1 MLLLVVFDVTVFVS
15 SPCIFESIVST
26 FYGIHSFFKV
36 SIREWKAELM
46 NMTRNKNHQFQ
57 SLNFGR
63 TILEDTHSHKHLG
76 IIFQNNCKWES
87 HIKMLIAK
95 CRCQV
100 ACLRSFK
107 YRLSRKALETMYR
120 SFILPQLDYADVIWD
135 NCSLKLAEELESL
148 HLDAIRTIIGAVR
161 GTSHQKLYTESGFTT
176 LRERR
181 FRHKIIMYHKIVQEN
196 TPTYLKEHL
205 PPLVSSTN
213 PYHRRRPLQ
222 RLVPKH
228 KTDTYRQS
236 FFPSTTTLWNNL
248 PENIQRTKSIS

>member
-1 MLLLVVFDVTVFVS
+1 
-15 SPCIFESIVST
+15 
-26 FYGIHSFFKV
+26 
-36 SIREWKAELM
+36 M
-46 NMTRNKNHQFQ
+46 NITRNKNHQFQ

-63 TILEDTHSHKHLG
+63 TILEDSHSHKHLG

-196 TPTYLKEHL
+196 THIHGIQNVYMCTSFGFTDDPL
-205 PPLVSSTN
+205 PPTT
-213 PYHRRRPLQ
+213 PLSG
-222 RLVPKH
+222 LKA
-228 KTDTYRQS
+228 
-236 FFPSTTTLWNNL
+236 W
-248 PENIQRTKSIS
+248 E

>member
-1 MLLLVVFDVTVFVS
+1 
-15 SPCIFESIVST
+15 
-26 FYGIHSFFKV
+26 
-36 SIREWKAELM
+36 
-46 NMTRNKNHQFQ
+46 
-57 SLNFGR
+57 
-63 TILEDTHSHKHLG
+63 
-76 IIFQNNCKWES
+76 
-87 HIKMLIAK
+87 MLIAK
-95 CRCQV
+95 RRCQV

-120 SFILPQLDYADVIWD
+120 SFIVPQLDYADVIWD

-181 FRHKIIMYHKIVQEN
+181 FRHKIIMYHKIVQEI
-196 TPTYLKEHL
+196 TSTYLKEHL

-222 RLVPKH
+222 RQVPKH
-228 KTDTYRQS
+228 KTETYRQS

-248 PENIQRTKSIS
+248 PENIQRTNSISQVKHFLSRNDTNPLPFFYNGSRKAQITHCKLRLGISDLNYDLLNRRLTTNSSCD

>member
-1 MLLLVVFDVTVFVS
+1 MTLMGFEPQTFRPTV
-15 SPCIFESIVST
+15 
-26 FYGIHSFFKV
+26 
-36 SIREWKAELM
+36 RRA
-46 NMTRNKNHQFQ
+46 NHCATGAG
-57 SLNFGR
+57 GR
-63 TILEDTHSHKHLG
+63 TILEDTHSHIHLE

-87 HIKMLIAK
+87 HIKMLVSK
-95 CRCQV
+95 CRCPV

-135 NCSLKLAEELESL
+135 NCGLKLAEELESL
-148 HLDAIRTIIGAVR
+148 HRDAIRTIIGAVR
-161 GTSHQKLYTESGFTT
+161 GTSHQKLYTELRFTT

-196 TPTYLKEHL
+196 TPTCLKEHL

-222 RLVPKH
+222 RQNTRLRLTGNH
-228 KTDTYRQS
+228 FSHRQLLCGIIYQNTYKEQNQS
-236 FFPSTTTLWNNL
+236 VKLNTSSPEMTQIPLLSFTTVVEK
-248 PENIQRTKSIS
+248 PR